1 MSDLGLEIGRQ
12 IDDIDGPEG
21 TFLWTNPTSDAKS
34 FGDKGDFG
42 LWSDFDTKFASA
54 DNGARLF
61 TFLTAF
67 LSRHD

>member
-34 FGDKGDFG
+34 FRDKGDFG
-42 LWSDFDTKFASA
+42 LWSDFDTEFASA
-54 DNGARLF
+54 DNWA
-61 TFLTAF
+61 
-67 LSRHD
+67 